1 MGSRGALPTV
11 DTRYPP
17 ASRSVARRT
26 LRRLGSAGRRMWALP
41 LELRFLAFSL
51 IVLVIGAMVIGW
63 WVSQAIRDG
72 VVNRTGEVAA
82 PYVASFVAPELQGE
96 AFTGP
101 LSPPAVARLDQLL
114 DSTALGEGIVS
125 FKVWSRDGTIRYAS
139 DPTLIGEVFPAEH
152 DVAAAFAGSV
162 TSDLSDLGESENR
175 YESAR
180 WDRLLE
186 TYTPIRSA
194 TTGDA
199 IAVAEFYQLPDG
211 LLAEVRD
218 SQRTGWIIVGV
229 ATFGMFILLNGLVRG
244 ASQTIRRQTGRL
256 EELTERL
263 RAASAAKIETDEAI
277 FRRVSQDLH
286 DGPTQGLALATLRM
300 DAVESAVQG
309 TAAAGDAALVAKAV
323 ESSLADVRQISTD
336 LRLPD
341 LRHLSLR
348 DILALAVDQH
358 ARRTDER
365 VDLRKGED
373 TFMPSGPVATT
384 IFRVVTEALNNAAR
398 HAGAG
403 SRTVSVGGSGRTIQ
417 IIIEDDGVGFDA
429 TQVQE
434 GLGLKGMRE
443 RAVVLGGRL
452 VIRSRPGGGTRVE
465 LVLPEGR

>member
-1 MGSRGALPTV
+1 
-11 DTRYPP
+11 
-17 ASRSVARRT
+17 
-26 LRRLGSAGRRMWALP
+26 
-41 LELRFLAFSL
+41 
-51 IVLVIGAMVIGW
+51 
-63 WVSQAIRDG
+63 
-72 VVNRTGEVAA
+72 
-82 PYVASFVAPELQGE
+82 
-96 AFTGP
+96 
-101 LSPPAVARLDQLL
+101 
-114 DSTALGEGIVS
+114 
-125 FKVWSRDGTIRYAS
+125 
-139 DPTLIGEVFPAEH
+139 
-152 DVAAAFAGSV
+152 
-162 TSDLSDLGESENR
+162 
-175 YESAR
+175 
-180 WDRLLE
+180 
-186 TYTPIRSA
+186 
-194 TTGDA
+194 
-199 IAVAEFYQLPDG
+199 
-211 LLAEVRD
+211 
-218 SQRTGWIIVGV
+218 
-229 ATFGMFILLNGLVRG
+229 
-244 ASQTIRRQTGRL
+244 L